1 MGAIFSGVGWP
12 GLNIL
17 FGKVV
22 HSFVEYEKNRASH
35 GNDSAEVE
43 IITEEFRAETYLY
56 GGIMAAITVLYIIG
70 NYTAIHSFQM
80 FALRLMREIKKRYF
94 ASILK
99 QEIAWFDTQ
108 NSGEFASRISR
119 YCGLFTFKKHQQRFH
134 QLFLSLLVYSDFK
147 KFESGIN
154 ENLGLLI
161 YNISCSLQN
170 VVIGLV
176 FGWKLSLVIIAM
188 SPIIAVSSF
197 GMTWVSG
204 ELKNTVNF

>member
-1 MGAIFSGVGWP
+1 MFELVSSFLSFHTLLYVCMVVCHKKHYLLNTQLKYASTTDCVYFSVGIVGAIFSGVGWP

-70 NYTAIHSFQM
+70 NYTAIHCFQM

-119 YCGLFTFKKHQQRFH
+119 YCSLFTFKKHQQLFH
-134 QLFLSLLVYSDFK
+134 HLF
-147 KFESGIN
+147 
-154 ENLGLLI
+154 
-161 YNISCSLQN
+161 
-170 VVIGLV
+170 
-176 FGWKLSLVIIAM
+176 
-188 SPIIAVSSF
+188 
-197 GMTWVSG
+197 
-204 ELKNTVNF
+204 